1 MYYYI
6 VNPAAGNSIISSIQ
20 EKLKSN
26 LHSLGIDGEFNK
38 TIGAGDAAKIA
49 KLAVEQNFKT
59 IVAVG
64 GDETVNEVIT
74 AVHATKKTN
83 VAVGIIPTGKQNLMA
98 RHLGIGDWQHA
109 CDVLA
114 ARRLQTYQ
122 LMKINSKAFI
132 YDCTFLSEGTW
143 QPEETSSSSAPV
155 WQNLMEKVSIP
166 VAQKPFEYLLDLD
179 NQYKVRGNANQ
190 ITISNQKFLD
200 TSLPNRLIIH
210 IYNAASHDDKPTILN
225 KIFRRSK
232 PNMHSVSQLHGN
244 NIAIE
249 CKSPTEAII
258 DGQKLGGTKFNI
270 HITDA
275 KVQLITNRETS
286 ATDLKSSQSET

>member
-6 VNPAAGNSIISSIQ
+6 VNPASGNSVISSIQ
-20 EKLKSN
+20 EKLKAN
-26 LHSLGIDGEFNK
+26 LHALGIDGEFNK
-38 TIGAGDAAKIA
+38 TIGSGDAAKIA
-49 KLAVEQNFKT
+49 KLAVDQNFKT

-74 AVHATKKTN
+74 AVHETKKDS
-83 VAVGIIPTGKQNLMA
+83 VAVGVIPTGKQNLMA

-114 ARRLQTYQ
+114 SRRLQTYQ
-122 LMKINSKAFI
+122 LMRVNNKVFI
-132 YDCTFLSEGTW
+132 YDCTILSEGVF
-143 QPEETSSSSAPV
+143 QPEETSPSPAPI
-155 WQNLMEKVSIP
+155 WQNLLEKATPSP
-166 VAQKPFEYLLDLD
+166 KQQPFEYLLDLD
-179 NQYKVRGNANQ
+179 KRYKVRGEANQ
-190 ITISNQKFLD
+190 ITVSNQKFLD
-200 TSLPNRLIIH
+200 TALENELIIH
-210 IYNAASHDDKPTILN
+210 IHSPDPYQKKLPILGN
-225 KIFRRSK
+225 LFKRPGHKI
-232 PNMHSVSQLHGN
+232 NGISQLHAN

-275 KVQLITNRETS
+275 KVQLITNRESGTKP
-286 ATDLKSSQSET
+286 AIAQD